1 MCFWSNGVRGL
12 RIADFG
18 KEQLK
23 SDEIHNKIPQ
33 STIPNPQSNR
43 SNTPGNF
50 FAWQGQLI
58 LTTLIDQPI
67 D

>member
-1 MCFWSNGVRGL
+1 MERFDCGL

-33 STIPNPQSNR
+33 SAIPNPQSNR
-43 SNTPGNF
+43 SNTPGGF
-50 FAWQGQLI
+50 CMAGA
-58 LTTLIDQPI
+58 IDFNNVH
-67 D
+67 